1 MLDPLRSL
9 AELVRTLTRPK
20 ASSRGNTGAAAQR
33 GADSPSTDRVSA
45 TESPDSALRERLR
58 LQLRAVG
65 KEDPR
70 RAREAFVA
78 TVLASELGDAI
89 SLDSGF
95 SEIVSKVARQLGE
108 DADTSR
114 NLAQLFDELTRDA
127 R

>member
-20 ASSRGNTGAAAQR
+20 TNARSATQR
-33 GADSPSTDRVSA
+33 GAENATTGRSA
-45 TESPDSALRERLR
+45 PAVSPDELLRERLR
-58 LQLRAVG
+58 IQLRAVG
-65 KEDPR
+65 TDSR

-78 TVLASELGDAI
+78 TVLASELDESI
-89 SLDSGF
+89 SMDSGF
-95 SEIVSKVARQLGE
+95 NEIVSKVARQLGE
-108 DADTSR
+108 DADTNR